1 MLLNVIHEEQVF
13 VEKKLNNYYTQ
24 KNLWVFILV
33 PNYSKIDYFFYKLC
47 GIYISTSILMG

>member
-24 KNLWVFILV
+24 KNLYEYL
-33 PNYSKIDYFFYKLC
+33 Y
-47 GIYISTSILMG
+47 